1 MRIAVL
7 TSSRADFGI
16 YEPLLKKLKNDP
28 YFELTIIAFGTHLS
42 HFHGYTIREIEKDF
56 EVAEKL
62 ETLILG
68 DTEEAI
74 SNATG
79 NTITR
84 FASLWQ
90 RLQNKIDIIF
100 TLGDRYEMLA
110 AALASVP
117 FNLKIVHFYGGD
129 ITLGAID
136 NKFRDCLT
144 TLSDYHFVSLKKYS
158 DRIKS
163 IKGTE
168 NGVNVIGILNL
179 DELEKIKFLS
189 KKSFQEKYNI
199 NLEQPTILSTF
210 HPETVDSEKNIQHA
224 KTLSKTFQTLSERYQ
239 IIITMPNNDTFNG
252 LIRNEFLQLA
262 SENERIVCVENL
274 GTIGYFSC
282 MRHSVLLLGNTS
294 SGITEAASFQK
305 YVVNIGNRQEGRYK
319 GKNVLDT
326 KINTK
331 EIIKAV
337 AFCEEKNFNYSG
349 ENVFH
354 TKGAVNKT
362 IEILKKIKIDK

>member
-42 HFHGYTIREIEKDF
+42 HFHGYTVREIEKKF
-56 EVAEKL
+56 EVAERL

-68 DTEEAI
+68 DTKEAM
-74 SNATG
+74 SNAIG
-79 NTITR
+79 NTTTR

-90 RLQNKIDIIF
+90 RLQDKIDVIF

-117 FNLKIVHFYGGD
+117 FNLKIAHFYGGD

-144 TLSDYHFVSLKKYS
+144 TLSDYHFVSLKQYS

-168 NGVNVIGILNL
+168 KGVNVIGILNL
-179 DELEKIKFLS
+179 DELEKIDFLS
-189 KKSFQEKYNI
+189 KEDFQAKYNI
-199 NLEQPTILSTF
+199 SLEQPTILSTF
-210 HPETVDSEKNIQHA
+210 HPETVDSEKNIQYA
-224 KTLSKTFQTLSERYQ
+224 KILSNTFQTLSEHYQ
-239 IIITMPNNDTFNG
+239 IIITMPNSDTFNG
-252 LIRNEFLQLA
+252 FIRDEFLELA
-262 SENERIVCVENL
+262 FKNERIICVESL
-274 GTIGYFSC
+274 GAIGYFSC
-282 MRHSVLLLGNTS
+282 MKYSALLLGNTS

-305 YVVNIGNRQEGRYK
+305 YVVNIGDRQEGRYK
-319 GKNVLDT
+319 EENVLDT
-326 KINTK
+326 RIDK
-331 EIIKAV
+331 EEMMKAV
-337 AFCEEKNFNYSG
+337 AFCEEKGFNYSG
-349 ENVFH
+349 GNTFH
-354 TKGAVNKT
+354 IKGAVNKT
-362 IEILKKIKIDK
+362 VEALKEIKIDK